1 MHKKSFVALTAIAL
15 VFALGIEAGFS
26 REKEKATL
34 DSTAII
40 AKLDEVLANQ
50 VEIFVEFDEIKQEL
64 RIIKVRASR

>member
-1 MHKKSFVALTAIAL
+1 MRGKIIFVLVAIVL
-15 VFALGIEAGFS
+15 IFALGMSTGFS
-26 REKEKATL
+26 QEKEKATL

-50 VEIFVEFDEIKQEL
+50 VEILAEFDEIKQEL

>member
-1 MHKKSFVALTAIAL
+1 MKKKVILVLVAIAL
-15 VFALGIEAGFS
+15 IFALGMPTGFS
-26 REKEKATL
+26 RDEEKVTL

-50 VEIFVEFDEIKQEL
+50 VEILAEFDEIKQEL

>member
-1 MHKKSFVALTAIAL
+1 MKKKVILVLVAIAL
-15 VFALGIEAGFS
+15 IFALGMPTGFS

-50 VEIFVEFDEIKQEL
+50 VEILAEFDEIKQEL
-64 RIIKVRASR
+64 RIIKIRASR

>member
-1 MHKKSFVALTAIAL
+1 MKKKVILVLVAIAL
-15 VFALGIEAGFS
+15 IFALGMPTGFS

-50 VEIFVEFDEIKQEL
+50 VEILAEFDEIKQEL

>member
-1 MHKKSFVALTAIAL
+1 MRGKIIFVLVAIAL
-15 VFALGIEAGFS
+15 VFALGMPTGFS
-26 REKEKATL
+26 REKEKVTL

-50 VEIFVEFDEIKQEL
+50 VEILAEFDEIKQEL

>member
-1 MHKKSFVALTAIAL
+1 MRGKIIFVLVAIAL
-15 VFALGIEAGFS
+15 IFALGMPTGFS

>member
-1 MHKKSFVALTAIAL
+1 MRGKIIFVLVAIVL
-15 VFALGIEAGFS
+15 IFALGMPTGFS

-50 VEIFVEFDEIKQEL
+50 VEILAEFDEIKQEL

>member
-1 MHKKSFVALTAIAL
+1 MRGKIIFALVAIAL
-15 VFALGIEAGFS
+15 IFALGIETGFS

-50 VEIFVEFDEIKQEL
+50 VKNRQ
-64 RIIKVRASR
+64 